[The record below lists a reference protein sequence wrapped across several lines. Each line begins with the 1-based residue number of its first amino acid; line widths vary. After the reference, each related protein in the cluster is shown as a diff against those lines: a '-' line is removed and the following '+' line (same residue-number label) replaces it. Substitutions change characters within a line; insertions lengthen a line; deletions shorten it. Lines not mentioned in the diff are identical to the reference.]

1 MIGSVEGPSTC
12 RAGSKRRRR
21 GWAVGRRRPSTKA
34 GLPFHGLDG
43 TARQGRGGAAYKA
56 TRRVQADKGPPG
68 REAAFPF
75 GATFGGAGSLGQ
87 FCSLATAP
95 CAVLPP
101 PSRTNSTFHTAETR
115 RIHYG
120 QHPPPTQLGTTA
132 RRDARATRTSTR
144 RIYLTSSMSP
154 AHTVSFSRRSSPRFV
169 ILRFPQAPT
178 STVALRLVG
187 GGLPPH
193 GPTMGLAGGVGR
205 GVRSSSTKTPSASR
219 CLRSHGSVMHVLP
232 S

>member
-1 MIGSVEGPSTC
+1 MAST
-12 RAGSKRRRR
+12 
-21 GWAVGRRRPSTKA
+21 
-34 GLPFHGLDG
+34 G
-43 TARQGRGGAAYKA
+43 TARQGRGGAAYKSDEEGPGG
-56 TRRVQADKGPPG
+56 QGPPRKRSG
-68 REAAFPF
+68 LSLWRDLWRSRKSRPILLTCDRTMCGPSSTEPHEFDFPHSRNQKN
-75 GATFGGAGSLGQ
+75 SLE
-87 FCSLATAP
+87 L
-95 CAVLPP
+95 
-101 PSRTNSTFHTAETR
+101 
-115 RIHYG
+115 YG
-120 QHPPPTQLGTTA
+120 QHPPPAQLGTTA